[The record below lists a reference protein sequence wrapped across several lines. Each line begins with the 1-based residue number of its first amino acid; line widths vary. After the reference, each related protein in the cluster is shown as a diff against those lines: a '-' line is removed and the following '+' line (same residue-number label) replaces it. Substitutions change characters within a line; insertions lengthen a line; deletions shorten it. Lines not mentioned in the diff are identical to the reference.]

1 MKSKRLDRFDMVSKV
16 FKIRTEGKNIWMEK
30 FESLKKQNILKSEK
44 PTISKVHKLKTNR
57 KMEW

>member
-1 MKSKRLDRFDMVSKV
+1 
-16 FKIRTEGKNIWMEK
+16 MEE